1 MHQYVEGENE
11 KAQYNLALIYDNGI
25 GVLQDFNKA
34 VELYKLS
41 AENGYPPAQNAYG
54 WCFVV
59 GKVVKQDLY
68 QAVRWFRSA
77 AKQGNMRAQYN

>member
-1 MHQYVEGENE
+1 MALVYKKSLNKAIEYYNLAAEGGND

-25 GVLQDFNKA
+25 GVPRDYKKA

-41 AENGYPPAQNAYG
+41 AENDYPPAQNAYG
-54 WCFVV
+54 WCFVI

-68 QAVRWFRSA
+68 QAVR
-77 AKQGNMRAQYN
+77 